1 MALLAFLQLVY
12 LYVLAAV
19 VLAAEALCP
28 ATAAVTVATDE
39 EEGLR
44 LGKRRYRDEIRM

>member
-1 MALLAFLQLVY
+1 VKRGALLT
-12 LYVLAAV
+12 
-19 VLAAEALCP
+19 AEALCP